1 MPEVKEEKRKH
12 LGITSGTFLICL
24 GIAILGWFIVTFSK
38 EYVQTVGC
46 TIQYSQ
52 LPKGIDQIKGSDSIV
67 YITFKTKGFNY
78 LKHSFT
84 DKYTFLELSVKELTK
99 KKGKRNVYSF
109 SKKELSDYIRES
121 GYFGSAFLEI
131 EKPESLTIYMK

>member
-1 MPEVKEEKRKH
+1 MSEVKDEKKKYSK
-12 LGITSGTFLICL
+12 LTSGTFLICL
-24 GIAILGWFIVTFSK
+24 GIAVMGWFIITFSK

-46 TIQYSQ
+46 TIQFTQ
-52 LPKGIDQIKGSDSIV
+52 LPKGIKQINSSDSIV
-67 YITFKTKGFNY
+67 TITFKTKGFNY

-109 SKKELSDYIRES
+109 SKKELSDYIRDT

>member
-1 MPEVKEEKRKH
+1 MSEVKEDKKG
-12 LGITSGTFLICL
+12 LQKSISGTFLICL
-24 GIAILGWFIVTFSK
+24 VISVLGWVMITFSK
-38 EYVQTVGC
+38 EYVQTLGC
-46 TIQYSQ
+46 SVNYSQ
-52 LPKGIDQIKGSDSIV
+52 LPKGIKSVNSSDSLI

-84 DKYTFLELSVKELTK
+84 DKYSVVDFSVNELTR

-109 SKKELSDYIRES
+109 SKKELSDYIRNS
-121 GYFGSAFLEI
+121 GNFGTAFVEI